1 MALRFLLERSGRTA
15 AGRPEASKAAR
26 RDRVARVARRR
37 TILAAD
43 GTATPAA
50 KDASTGGESRSRPV
64 GNQIGKGQTDVARK
78 HPNKQKKSAPPAPR
92 RAAPP
97 PAPPAPAP
105 PAPVLEAP
113 RPAERPPAPRPVER
127 KPVLTACYVDF
138 ENLFYNIL
146 KLNRAFNAA
155 SAARSLTRLS
165 REVCGEGFAHTA
177 VYANWD
183 TLTTSARFA
192 QNDWAQ
198 VGWRTVEVP
207 TREDQISG
215 RTVKNLVDFVMSL
228 DILEDA
234 RDRGYDHFF
243 VVSGDADFCEVVER
257 LKRLRRRVTVV
268 SLRNALSYRLNQAAD
283 QSVLWEPEEISGKDS
298 FPLTP
303 PRRAPR
309 VSPGLQRQP
318 DRTELDML
326 RDAVRRAEEETG
338 AGPIAWEVIRDEY
351 YMPMARCDADEADA
365 LVRDLAAAGFVL
377 LEPRRQ
383 ANGSKRVYLRLP

>member
-1 MALRFLLERSGRTA
+1 M
-15 AGRPEASKAAR
+15 
-26 RDRVARVARRR
+26 
-37 TILAAD
+37 
-43 GTATPAA
+43 
-50 KDASTGGESRSRPV
+50 
-64 GNQIGKGQTDVARK
+64 ARK
-78 HPNKQKKSAPPAPR
+78 HPNKQKKTAPRKPEPRPSPPARAPEV
-92 RAAPP
+92 AAPVP
-97 PAPPAPAP
+97 PPP
-105 PAPVLEAP
+105 PVPEPAP
-113 RPAERPPAPRPVER
+113 RPAVREPR

-146 KLNRAFNAA
+146 GMKRAFNAA

-183 TLTTSARFA
+183 TLTTHSRFA

-207 TREDQISG
+207 SREDQISS
-215 RTVKNLVDFVMSL
+215 RVVKNLVDFVMSL

-243 VVSGDADFCEVVER
+243 IVSGDADFCEVVER

-268 SLRNALSYRLNQAAD
+268 SLAKALSYRLNQAAD
-283 QSVLWEPEEISGKDS
+283 QSILWEPEEISGKDA

-309 VSPGLQRQP
+309 VSPGLKHQP
-318 DRTELDML
+318 DRDELEML
-326 RDAVRRAEEETG
+326 RDAVRRAEAETG
-338 AGPIAWEVIRDEY
+338 AGPVPWEIIRDEY
-351 YMPMARCDADEADA
+351 YRPMAGGDPEEADV
-365 LVRDLAAAGFVL
+365 LVRSFAEAGFVL
-377 LEPRRQ
+377 LEHRRL
-383 ANGSKRVYLRLP
+383 ANGSKRYFLRLP